1 MCDAN
6 ANSGFRLD
14 YLVNVYGL
22 AVEEAATYLAAN
34 P

>member
-1 MCDAN
+1 MCGAN
-6 ANSGFRLD
+6 ANFDCRLD